1 MMLVRGVQRSACE
14 PCAQGYPCALD
25 VSCAMGARVDDEA
38 WCVCALVGA
47 ACVASAY
54 SWAAMQHA
62 VSVLC
67 ATKEGADVKT
77 RRRT

>member
-1 MMLVRGVQRSACE
+1 M
-14 PCAQGYPCALD
+14 
-25 VSCAMGARVDDEA
+25 DDET
-38 WCVCALVGA
+38 WCACALVGA

-54 SWAAMQHA
+54 AWAAMQHA

-67 ATKEGADVKT
+67 AMGEGADAKT